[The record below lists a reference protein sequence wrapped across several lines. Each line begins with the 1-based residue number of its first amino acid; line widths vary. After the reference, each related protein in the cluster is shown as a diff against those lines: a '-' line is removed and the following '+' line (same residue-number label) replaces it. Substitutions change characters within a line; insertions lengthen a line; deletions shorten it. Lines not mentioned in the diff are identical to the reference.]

1 LKSALKKS
9 QSDIGL
15 QRQQSSSAWKGAADY
30 DLQNLDGEEIEGVYG
45 LKHQTHDL
53 NERYLHCMSGDP
65 SRIPIESLVKP
76 LEFVNFTQFNTEKD
90 TIYYIQDLKVVELRS
105 SNTINVLVLFPGD
118 IDKMVGTRARYP
130 VYRLCIF

>member
-1 LKSALKKS
+1 
-9 QSDIGL
+9 
-15 QRQQSSSAWKGAADY
+15 
-30 DLQNLDGEEIEGVYG
+30 
-45 LKHQTHDL
+45 
-53 NERYLHCMSGDP
+53 MSGDP
-65 SRIPIESLVKP
+65 TRIPIETLVKP
-76 LEFVNFTQFNTEKD
+76 LEFVNLTQFSTEKD